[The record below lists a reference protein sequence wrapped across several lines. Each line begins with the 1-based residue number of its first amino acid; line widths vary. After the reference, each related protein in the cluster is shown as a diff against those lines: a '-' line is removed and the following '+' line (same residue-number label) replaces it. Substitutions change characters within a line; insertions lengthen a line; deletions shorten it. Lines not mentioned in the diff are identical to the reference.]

1 MPTEYA
7 IQRKHQRY
15 SCDVGVQIRTER
27 AQNGNWGALADISLG
42 GCYVSSFSPLPP
54 DSIVTLRVKSTDAEI
69 NISGK
74 VVTCHPGVG
83 MGIEFSRFITRD
95 DEARLRGLVRAL
107 AMGA

>member
-7 IQRKHQRY
+7 IQRKHPRY
-15 SCDVGVQIRTER
+15 SCDVGVQIRSEKT
-27 AQNGNWGALADISLG
+27 QSGNWGALADISLG
-42 GCYVSSFSPLPP
+42 GCYVNSFSPLPP
-54 DSIVTLRVKSTDAEI
+54 DSTVILRVKSSDAEI

-83 MGIEFSRFITRD
+83 MGIQFSRFITRD